1 MCVVMVTDKS
11 TVSAGFKANYQAVS
25 SDVSKQT
32 PSAGKKG
39 RSQIQLIT
47 SGQALPP
54 SIGEKFWVIGG

>member
-25 SDVSKQT
+25 SEVSKNI
-32 PSAGKKG
+32 GGKKKG

>member
-11 TVSAGFKANYQAVS
+11 TVSAGFKANYQAV
-25 SDVSKQT
+25 K
-32 PSAGKKG
+32 AGVKTDIGRKKG

-54 SIGEKFWVIGG
+54 SIGEQFWVIGG